1 MPTTATIMVINRE
14 DPKEDLAK
22 AVVYAVAV
30 MAAVETMIQI
40 IVFANKQRK

>member
-1 MPTTATIMVINRE
+1 MPTTVTIMVINRE

-22 AVVYAVAV
+22 AVVYVVAV

-40 IVFANKQRK
+40 IVLAIKQRK